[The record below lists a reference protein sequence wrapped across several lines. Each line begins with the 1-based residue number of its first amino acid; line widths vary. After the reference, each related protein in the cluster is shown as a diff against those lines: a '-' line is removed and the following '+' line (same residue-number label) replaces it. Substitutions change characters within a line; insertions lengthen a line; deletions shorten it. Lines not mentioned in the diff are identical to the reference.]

1 MEKMI
6 VQYDSKMSLT
16 AIKQA
21 SARASVGKVEALLS
35 IANFQKRME
44 NSLMRLKKQKQ
55 TVN

>member
-1 MEKMI
+1 
-6 VQYDSKMSLT
+6 MSLT

-55 TVN
+55 PVN

>member
-1 MEKMI
+1 
-6 VQYDSKMSLT
+6 MSLT

-21 SARASVGKVEALLS
+21 SARASVSKVEALLS

-55 TVN
+55 PVN